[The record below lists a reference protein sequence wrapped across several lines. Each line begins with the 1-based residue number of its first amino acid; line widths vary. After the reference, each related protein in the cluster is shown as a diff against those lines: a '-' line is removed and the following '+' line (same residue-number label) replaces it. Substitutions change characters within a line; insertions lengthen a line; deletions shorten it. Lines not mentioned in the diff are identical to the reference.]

1 MSVTADRERRE
12 RREHWEATQRSLWGR
27 RPEDWAELA
36 EPQNVALFTD
46 ALDEAGVTAGT
57 TVLDIGCGSG
67 LALALAASRGA
78 RTSGLDISAPLLEV
92 ARRRVPAADLREGGL
107 DELPFADES
116 DDAVLAINALQFAAD
131 PAGALREVHRV
142 LRPGGRLA
150 IGGFAAPETCQS
162 TALHLAME
170 SLVPTDRHE
179 DHAPY
184 ALAAPGALE
193 RAATDARLTV
203 TLDRVQ
209 PGDWRYADLDRAL
222 RGVLSS
228 AGGTRAIGL
237 AGEDRVREVL
247 TEALAPF
254 AAEDGAYVMHNH
266 FRLTVAARAA

>member
-1 MSVTADRERRE
+1 MSVTTERER
-12 RREHWEATQRSLWGR
+12 WEATQRGLWGR
-27 RPEDWAELA
+27 RPEDWSELA

-46 ALDEAGVTAGT
+46 ALNEAGVGDGSS
-57 TVLDIGCGSG
+57 VLDIGCGSG
-67 LALALAASRGA
+67 LALSLAASRGA
-78 RTSGLDISAPLLEV
+78 RTSGIDISAALLEV
-92 ARRRVPAADLREGGL
+92 ARRRVPGADLREGGL
-107 DELPFADES
+107 DVLPFADAS
-116 DDAVLAINALQFAAD
+116 FDAVLAINALQFAAD

-170 SLVPTDRHE
+170 SLVPPDRQE

-193 RAATDARLTV
+193 AAVAEAGFTV
-203 TLDRVQ
+203 ALDREQ
-209 PGDWRYADLDRAL
+209 PGDWRYGDLDQAL

-237 AGEDRVREVL
+237 VGEDRVRHVL

-254 AAEDGAYVMHNH
+254 RTPEGSYVMHNR
-266 FRLTVAARAA
+266 FRLLVAERTA

>member
-1 MSVTADRERRE
+1 MALTTDLDR
-12 RREHWEATQRSLWGR
+12 WEATQRGLWGR
-27 RPEDWAELA
+27 RPEDWSELA

-46 ALDEAGVTAGT
+46 ALDEAGVGAGSS
-57 TVLDIGCGSG
+57 VLDIGCGSG
-67 LALALAASRGA
+67 LALSLADQRGA
-78 RTSGLDISAPLLEV
+78 RTSGIDISAPLLAV
-92 ARRRVPAADLREGGL
+92 ARARVPAAELREGGL
-107 DELPFADES
+107 DVLPFADAS
-116 DDAVLAINALQFAAD
+116 FDAVLAINALQFAAD

-170 SLVPTDRHE
+170 SLVPPARHE

-193 RAATDARLTV
+193 SALAEAKLTV
-203 TLDRVQ
+203 TLDREQ
-209 PGDWRYADLDRAL
+209 PGDWRYGDLDQAL

-237 AGEDRVREVL
+237 VGEDRVRQVL
-247 TEALAPF
+247 TDALAPF
-254 AAEDGAYVMHNH
+254 RTPQGSYVMHNR
-266 FRLTVAARAA
+266 FRLTVAERAA